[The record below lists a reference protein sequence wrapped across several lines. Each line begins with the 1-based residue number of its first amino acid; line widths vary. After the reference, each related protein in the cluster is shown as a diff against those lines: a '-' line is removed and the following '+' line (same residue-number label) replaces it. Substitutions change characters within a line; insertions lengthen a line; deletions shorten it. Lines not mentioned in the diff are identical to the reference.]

1 MSLITIIG
9 RGHSGTRAISHTLY
23 ASGVY
28 MGRTLNRSGDKL
40 PPEEM
45 YDACRVLAHYVKWN
59 GDLSWDFSSLHEMD
73 IDPEWEQLIDSYLS
87 DVLNDRSEHVGWK
100 IPETTLVYPW
110 IARKFPDAKFIH
122 WVRDPRDSIISRHK
136 TDDLRDFDI
145 EYPPTD
151 DVREMRAISWYYQYQ
166 IMQATPPPKNVL
178 PVRFEDFVL
187 KHEETLERLEAFLEI
202 PLARIIVRKDPVGR
216 WKTDTERHH
225 FDFFD
230 EAMSFHGYS

>member
-1 MSLITIIG
+1 M
-9 RGHSGTRAISHTLY
+9 
-23 ASGVY
+23 
-28 MGRTLNRSGDKL
+28 
-40 PPEEM
+40 
-45 YDACRVLAHYVKWN
+45 
-59 GDLSWDFSSLHEMD
+59 
-73 IDPEWEQLIDSYLS
+73 
-87 DVLNDRSEHVGWK
+87 
-100 IPETTLVYPW
+100 
-110 IARKFPDAKFIH
+110 
-122 WVRDPRDSIISRHK
+122 RDPRDSIISRHK